1 VNLIKNSFI
10 IKKIVLIIITLI
22 TFTIAIKK
30 INSDKVIGQYHNY
43 KVKSIIFQAKDRFI
57 KKKSNY
63 FYSFEIETYLLIFC
77 HKLNSTITL
86 NYTYKFAKR
95 N

>member
-1 VNLIKNSFI
+1 VNLLIFFFLI

-63 FYSFEIETYLLIFC
+63 LYSFEIETYYYFVI
-77 HKLNSTITL
+77 N
-86 NYTYKFAKR
+86 
-95 N
+95 